1 MKADILTHILAY
13 ILVGICIIAMLLVPV
28 EMAQEFIRSHR
39 EYRAAKKD
47 ISLNIRVWTSIAK
60 SCDPVKDAYDKGY
73 AIARL
78 VIYHHELEE
87 LEENRKRDW
96 CS

>member
-1 MKADILTHILAY
+1 MDIIRIMMYMLFGLSIL
-13 ILVGICIIAMLLVPV
+13 AMLLVPV
-28 EMAQEFIRSHR
+28 ELAE
-39 EYRAAKKD
+39 EYFRRRRKYKKERKE
-47 ISLNIRVWTSIAK
+47 IELNIRVWESIAK
-60 SCDPVKDAYDKGY
+60 SCDSITEAYDKGY

-87 LEENRKRDW
+87 LENSRKRYL

>member
-1 MKADILTHILAY
+1 MQTIIHSMMYALVAVAILA
-13 ILVGICIIAMLLVPV
+13 MFLVPV
-28 EMAQEFIRSHR
+28 ELAS
-39 EYRAAKKD
+39 EYIQKSRQYNADHKD
-47 ISLNIRVWTSIAK
+47 IELNIRVWESIAL
-60 SCDPVKDAYDKGY
+60 SCDPVEDAYDKGY

-87 LEENRKRDW
+87 LENNRKRDL

>member
-1 MKADILTHILAY
+1 MDIIRIMMYMLFGLSILAM
-13 ILVGICIIAMLLVPV
+13 ILVPV
-28 EMAQEFIRSHR
+28 ELAE
-39 EYRAAKKD
+39 EYFRRRRKYKKERKE
-47 ISLNIRVWTSIAK
+47 IELNIRVWESIAK
-60 SCDPVKDAYDKGY
+60 SCDSITEAYDKGY

-87 LEENRKRDW
+87 LENSRKRYL

>member
-1 MKADILTHILAY
+1 MDIIRIMMYMLFGLSIL
-13 ILVGICIIAMLLVPV
+13 AMLLVPV
-28 EMAQEFIRSHR
+28 ELAEDYFRR
-39 EYRAAKKD
+39 RRKYKKERKE
-47 ISLNIRVWTSIAK
+47 IELNIRVWESIAK
-60 SCDPVKDAYDKGY
+60 SCDSITEAYDKGY

-87 LEENRKRDW
+87 LELSRKRYL

>member
-1 MKADILTHILAY
+1 MKADILTY
-13 ILVGICIIAMLLVPV
+13 ILTYTLTGLCIIAMLLVPV

-60 SCDPVKDAYDKGY
+60 SCETL
-73 AIARL
+73 R
-78 VIYHHELEE
+78 
-87 LEENRKRDW
+87 
-96 CS
+96 SSS

>member
-1 MKADILTHILAY
+1 MDIIRIMMYMLFGFSIL
-13 ILVGICIIAMLLVPV
+13 AMLLVPV
-28 EMAQEFIRSHR
+28 ELAE
-39 EYRAAKKD
+39 EYFRRKRKYKKERKE
-47 ISLNIRVWTSIAK
+47 IELNIRVWESIAK
-60 SCDPVKDAYDKGY
+60 SCDSITEAYDKGY

-87 LEENRKRDW
+87 LELSRKRYL

>member
-1 MKADILTHILAY
+1 MDIIRIMMYMLFGLSIL
-13 ILVGICIIAMLLVPV
+13 AMLLVPV
-28 EMAQEFIRSHR
+28 ELAEDYFRR
-39 EYRAAKKD
+39 RRKYKKERKE
-47 ISLNIRVWTSIAK
+47 IELNIRVWESIAK
-60 SCDPVKDAYDKGY
+60 SCDSITEAYDKGY

-87 LEENRKRDW
+87 LENNRKKEL

>member
-1 MKADILTHILAY
+1 MDIIRIMMYTLFGLSIL
-13 ILVGICIIAMLLVPV
+13 AMLLVPV
-28 EMAQEFIRSHR
+28 ELAE
-39 EYRAAKKD
+39 EYFRRRRKYKKERKE
-47 ISLNIRVWTSIAK
+47 IELNIRVWESIAK
-60 SCDPVKDAYDKGY
+60 SCDSITEAYDKGY

-87 LEENRKRDW
+87 LENSRKRYL

>member
-1 MKADILTHILAY
+1 MIGEIIRVFVYAIIIVAIL
-13 ILVGICIIAMLLVPV
+13 AMLLVPV
-28 EMAQEFIRSHR
+28 ELAE
-39 EYRAAKKD
+39 EYFRRRRKYKKERKE
-47 ISLNIRVWTSIAK
+47 IELNIRVWESIAK
-60 SCDPVKDAYDKGY
+60 SCDSITEAYDKGY

-87 LEENRKRDW
+87 LELSRKRYL

>member
-1 MKADILTHILAY
+1 MSASQCMICVLF
-13 ILVGICIIAMLLVPV
+13 GIVVIAMLLVPV
-28 EMAQEFIRSHR
+28 ELGWDYIEKRKQ
-39 EYRAAKKD
+39 YKAKRKD
-47 ISLNIRVWTSIAK
+47 IKLKIRVWKSIAL
-60 SCDPVKDAYDKGY
+60 SCDPIEDAYDKGY

-87 LEENRKRDW
+87 LENNRKIDL

>member
-1 MKADILTHILAY
+1 MDIIRIMMYMLFGISIL
-13 ILVGICIIAMLLVPV
+13 AMLLVPV
-28 EMAQEFIRSHR
+28 ELAE
-39 EYRAAKKD
+39 EYFRRRRKYKKERKE
-47 ISLNIRVWTSIAK
+47 IELNIRVWESIAK
-60 SCDPVKDAYDKGY
+60 SCDSITEAYDKGY

-87 LEENRKRDW
+87 LELSRKRYL